1 MLPGTRFLA
10 IALIVIGQFTA
21 AHAGSITSIVSFG
34 DSLNDIGNLSL
45 ATGGAYPASP
55 PNYYGR
61 YSNGPIWLDQF
72 AAGRGLASPAPSLLG
87 LGGTNF
93 AFGGSLSGTGTT
105 SGLPNLLSQV
115 GIYENALG
123 TTPAD
128 PNALYVIW
136 TGGNDYVFGGQS
148 DPSVVPNNIS
158 AAVQSLASVGA
169 TQFMVMNLPPLGDT
183 PNAITNLTTG
193 QRIAFNGL
201 IDANNQLLK
210 QDLNT
215 LSSSLGLTIYQPDIY
230 GLFLKIQA
238 NPSSYGFTNI
248 TTGAVIDGNPDPT
261 GYLFWDSVH
270 PTSAAG
276 TLIAG
281 VALAS
286 VPEPSTGVLCSL
298 AAVFILMKARRRL
311 CKQR

>member
-1 MLPGTRFLA
+1 MLPGFRFLA
-10 IALIVIGQFTA
+10 IALIVLGQFTA

-34 DSLNDIGNLSL
+34 DSLNDTGNLSL
-45 ATGGAYPASP
+45 ATSGAYPASP
-55 PNYYGR
+55 PNFNGR

-72 AAGRGLASPAPSLLG
+72 AAGRGLAAPTPSLV
-87 LGGTNF
+87 GGSNF
-93 AFGGSLSGTGTT
+93 AFGGSSSGTGTT
-105 SGLPNLLSQV
+105 SDLPNLLLQI
-115 GIYENALG
+115 GIFETTLG

-210 QDLNT
+210 QDLNA
-215 LSSSLGLTIYQPDIY
+215 LASSLGLTIYQPDIH

-248 TTGAVIDGNPDPT
+248 TTGAVIDENPDPT

-286 VPEPSTGVLCSL
+286 VPEPSTGVLCSV
-298 AAVFILMKARRRL
+298 AAVFILMKARRRP